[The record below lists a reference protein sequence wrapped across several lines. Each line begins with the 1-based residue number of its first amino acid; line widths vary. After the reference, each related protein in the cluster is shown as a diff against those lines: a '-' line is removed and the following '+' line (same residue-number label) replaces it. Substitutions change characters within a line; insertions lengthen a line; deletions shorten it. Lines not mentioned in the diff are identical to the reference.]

1 MCVYTKDAVPYH
13 VDTVNAK
20 ENTVHTSKDAVGAF
34 LLFTLFISHVDTV
47 DTKENTYTHF
57 CS

>member
-13 VDTVNAK
+13 VDTVNTK

-34 LLFTLFISHVDTV
+34 LLFTLFLMSTLLIQR
-47 DTKENTYTHF
+47 KILTHIF

>member
-1 MCVYTKDAVPYH
+1 MCVYTKDAVPSH
-13 VDTVNAK
+13 IDTVNTK

-34 LLFTLFISHVDTV
+34 LLFTLFISYVDTV
-47 DTKENTYTHF
+47 DTKEYTYTDF